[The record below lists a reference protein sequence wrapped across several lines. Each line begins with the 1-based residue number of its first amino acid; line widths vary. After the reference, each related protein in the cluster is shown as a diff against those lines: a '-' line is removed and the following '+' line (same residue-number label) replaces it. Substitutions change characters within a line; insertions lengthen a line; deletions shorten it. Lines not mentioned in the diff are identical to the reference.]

1 MALYS
6 EVELDVKA
14 KATVFSLDRNLEH
27 ASIVRQIGEQY
38 TRLCDSPEAKKLSIK
53 SREITEGAQL
63 RLLFEALCFTSF
75 LTFQIIPKYVS
86 TRKLIRKKIN
96 HQLVNYYISRVDRHL
111 LGLCQDLGMTKLRE
125 IVLISTP
132 PETKIKF
139 GDPLNPVVRLKQ
151 YTECL
156 ARKRGTEAEK
166 FGEHI
171 GRALDPY
178 HYQEL
183 AKLTRPQVSTLSKLA
198 DEVMKEVFKPSVKL
212 KA

>member
-1 MALYS
+1 MN
-6 EVELDVKA
+6 
-14 KATVFSLDRNLEH
+14 T
-27 ASIVRQIGEQY
+27 
-38 TRLCDSPEAKKLSIK
+38 KKLSIK

-111 LGLCQDLGMTKLRE
+111 LGLCQDLGMTKLRD

-151 YTECL
+151 YTEYL

>member
-6 EVELDVKA
+6 EAELDVKA
-14 KATVFSLDRNLEH
+14 RATVFSLDRNLEH
-27 ASIVRQIGEQY
+27 ARIVRQIGEQY

-53 SREITEGAQL
+53 SRKITEGAQL

-96 HQLVNYYISRVDRHL
+96 HQLVNYYINRVARHL
-111 LGLCQDLGMTKLRE
+111 LGLCQDLGMTKLRD

-139 GDPLNPVVRLKQ
+139 GDPLNPVVRLKE

-156 ARKRGTEAEK
+156 ARKRGSETDR

-183 AKLTRPQVSTLSKLA
+183 ATLTRPQVSTLSKLA
-198 DEVMKEVFKPSVKL
+198 EEVMTEVFKPSVKL